1 MPRAVSLV
9 VAVAEENW
17 GIGLRQQ
24 IPWRLPSDMKHFKEL
39 TIRGATHEG
48 EGTEVAQHAVIM
60 GRKTWE
66 SLPPK
71 FRPLPHRFNV
81 ILTRNGDYRAYVVMF
96 VDALCIGSW
105 CGCCR

>member
-24 IPWRLPSDMKHFKEL
+24 IPWRLPTDMKHFKEI
-39 TIRGATHEG
+39 TTRDAAYEG
-48 EGTEVAQHAVIM
+48 ESTAAQHAVIM

-81 ILTRNGDYRAYVVMF
+81 ILTRNSDYRAYVS
-96 VDALCIGSW
+96 LCVVVFLY
-105 CGCCR
+105 

>member
-1 MPRAVSLV
+1 MSRAVSLV
-9 VAVAEENW
+9 VAAAEENW

-24 IPWRLPSDMKHFKEL
+24 IPWRLSADMKHFKEI
-39 TIRGATHEG
+39 TIRGAAREDESAAAT
-48 EGTEVAQHAVIM
+48 QHAVIM

-81 ILTRNGDYRAYVVMF
+81 ILTRNSDYRAYVCLH
-96 VDALCIGSW
+96 LCCS
-105 CGCCR
+105 CACK